1 MQAAAQDFT
10 IPLQPIERSP
20 AFEPLPPTPITAW
33 WQGVVARHE
42 GRIAV
47 IANRGEAR
55 YADIEAQS
63 AAMAKGL
70 LALGLGKGARV
81 GVILPNGTDWIVAW
95 LAVSRIGGSAV
106 ALSPLDSP
114 AELHY
119 KVHHADCAVF
129 LTAAHYF

>member
-1 MQAAAQDFT
+1 MTSAMQAAAQDFT

-63 AAMAKGL
+63 AAMAKGRPE
-70 LALGLGKGARV
+70 AGLRTG
-81 GVILPNGTDWIVAW
+81 
-95 LAVSRIGGSAV
+95 
-106 ALSPLDSP
+106 SP
-114 AELHY
+114 AG
-119 KVHHADCAVF
+119 
-129 LTAAHYF
+129 LTLTPGTHWVYCRRTGSRT

>member
-1 MQAAAQDFT
+1 MTSAMQAAAQDFT

-47 IANRGEAR
+47 IANRGEAL

-63 AAMAKGL
+63 AALAKGL
-70 LALGLGKGARV
+70 PALGLGQGARV
-81 GVILPNGTDWIVAW
+81 GV
-95 LAVSRIGGSAV
+95 
-106 ALSPLDSP
+106 LSPTEIGRAS
-114 AELHY
+114 
-119 KVHHADCAVF
+119 CR
-129 LTAAHYF
+129 